1 MVNPDKIFGRL
12 SNRMFM
18 MAALYAYCRDNDYP
32 IFVQDE
38 KYFAKYKEEIKVQFS
53 EGIVPNS
60 VDRVAIHRRIGKNP
74 VNPQEPAYSD
84 NPFYFN
90 LGHHQHEDLK
100 DNYFMRAMALFPGA
114 KFTVFS
120 DDIER
125 AKTEPMFQGWNGY
138 DLDKATAEH
147 QFEFSEGRNEVEDMN
162 YMACHKGIIGSNS
175 SFSWWG
181 AYLSGADKV
190 VFPKQW
196 FASLENEKFIGIPKE
211 WMRI

>member
-18 MAALYAYCRDNDYP
+18 MAALYAVCRDNDWP

-38 KYFAKYKEEIKVQFS
+38 KYFAKYKDEIKAQFS
-53 EGIVPNS
+53 EGIIPNS
-60 VDRVAIHRRIGKNP
+60 VDRVAIHRRLGKNAI
-74 VNPQEPAYSD
+74 NPQEPAYGD

-90 LGHHQHEDLK
+90 LGHHWHEDLK
-100 DNYFMRAMALFPGA
+100 DNYFMRAMALFPNA

-120 DDIER
+120 DDLER
-125 AKTEPMFQGWNGY
+125 AKKEPMFQGQ
-138 DLDKATAEH
+138 

-162 YMACHKGIIGSNS
+162 YMACHRGIIGSNS
-175 SFSWWG
+175 SFSWWV
-181 AYLSGADKV
+181 AYLSGAEKI

-196 FASLENEKFIGIPKE
+196 FSDINNEKFIGLLPE
-211 WMRI
+211 WIRI